1 MKSIGIR
8 ELRQHASQY
17 IRLVEEGETIQVT
30 DRGRPV
36 AMITPVKKDETT
48 LERLYREGVLIPAKS
63 KRAIRDLPQPLPALE
78 GEPSLSQV
86 LEEMRA
92 DERY

>member
-8 ELRQHASQY
+8 ELRQNASEY
-17 IRLVEEGETIQVT
+17 IRLVEAGECIEVT

-48 LERLYREGVLIPAKS
+48 IERLIREGKLTPGKGRLLDVQPAPPLRDGPTLSEVLA
-63 KRAIRDLPQPLPALE
+63 
-78 GEPSLSQV
+78 
-86 LEEMRA
+86 EMRE
-92 DERY
+92 DER

>member
-8 ELRQHASQY
+8 ELRQHASEY
-17 IRLVEEGETIQVT
+17 IRLVEAGETVQVT

-48 LERLYREGVLIPAKS
+48 VERLIREGTLIPAKS
-63 KRAIRDLPQPLPALE
+63 KRERPFTPLPAPE
-78 GEPSLSQV
+78 GQPTLSEI
-86 LEEMRA
+86 LAANRA
-92 DERY
+92 AERF

>member
-48 LERLYREGVLIPAKS
+48 LERLYREGVLRPPK
-63 KRAIRDLPQPLPALE
+63 IRLKEPFVPLPAFE
-78 GEPSLSQV
+78 SGPTLSEI
-86 LEEMRA
+86 LAEMRE
-92 DERY
+92 DER

>member
-1 MKSIGIR
+1 MKTIGIR

-17 IRLVEEGETIQVT
+17 IRLVEAGETVQVT

-48 LERLYREGVLIPAKS
+48 LERLYREGVLTPAKH
-63 KRAIRDLPQPLPALE
+63 KRRIRDLPLPLPALE
-78 GEPSLSQV
+78 GEPTLSQV